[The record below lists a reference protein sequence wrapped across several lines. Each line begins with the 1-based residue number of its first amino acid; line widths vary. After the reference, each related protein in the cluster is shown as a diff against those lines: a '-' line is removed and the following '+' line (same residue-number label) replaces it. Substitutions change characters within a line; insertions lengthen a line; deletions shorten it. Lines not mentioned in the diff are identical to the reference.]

1 MLEVLA
7 RGPSKLS
14 QNRWLLHRDAPCLR
28 DQKWNHI
35 MPMFNLLIICFVVI
49 LQPPFDGDD
58 EDELFNSI
66 LEHSVSYSR
75 SISKEAVLIIKGVS
89 FYKPCFTK
97 PVAVDQ

>member
-1 MLEVLA
+1 
-7 RGPSKLS
+7 
-14 QNRWLLHRDAPCLR
+14 
-28 DQKWNHI
+28 
-35 MPMFNLLIICFVVI
+35 MPMLNLLIICFFVI

-89 FYKPCFTK
+89 FCKTCFTK
-97 PVAVDQ
+97 PAAVDSITRFHWSIWFAS